1 MLKDFFNLKQKPLF
15 VSHDPAGVNLLSRLH
30 CLDTPPPF
38 VKKGEGVGVNFN
50 DLARRKGGEGGGGGG
65 I

>member
-1 MLKDFFNLKQKPLF
+1 MIQQVLTYCQGYIVCTL
-15 VSHDPAGVNLLSRLH
+15 
-30 CLDTPPPF
+30 PPF

-50 DLARRKGGEGGGGGG
+50 DLARRKGGEGGEEESENALFLFNFLMVYHLH